1 METRSSSINRSL
13 DPCVAVDDIE
23 DWAKKCEYSGCSVCA
38 MQRNA
43 SFRIVYCVFLHARL
57 FRRLTDAQLV
67 IGKLATDGDTLVW
80 RWPKGYGIVAIK
92 KESNGGVGGRDQ
104 VVCLRQ
110 QTIGPLSSVVAAG
123 WASQKERRRRCLLP
137 PLSLCALI
145 VK

>member
-43 SFRIVYCVFLHARL
+43 SFRIVYCVFLLARL

-80 RWPKGYGIVAIK
+80 R
-92 KESNGGVGGRDQ
+92 
-104 VVCLRQ
+104 
-110 QTIGPLSSVVAAG
+110 
-123 WASQKERRRRCLLP
+123 
-137 PLSLCALI
+137 
-145 VK
+145 